1 MNRELSAVIEAGQGV
16 ATRADLLRTVPRH
29 VLDDAAG
36 AGQLVR
42 VLPRVY
48 ADPRRWDQPG
58 TRIRAA
64 LAYAGPDA
72 ALSHLTALA
81 SWRLPGGDL
90 DGPVHLTVPESRRL
104 RATRGVVAHRRP
116 GFRAAPPE
124 VVVRRGLPVCCVERS
139 IVDSWALLPRDAG
152 RAAVIR
158 AVGDRRTTPA
168 RVLVA
173 IGAHL
178 SLPGRAELLRLVNL
192 LERGCRSELELW
204 GYDHIFTGPDL
215 PDLQRDVPV
224 RLGARTVYLDVYCPA
239 ARVNFELDGARWH
252 SSAADRER
260 DARRDAELAALGIM
274 VVRFTH
280 EQLVRHPA
288 RVRAQIRA
296 ILAARLPG
304 VAG

>member
-1 MNRELSAVIEAGQGV
+1 M
-16 ATRADLLRTVPRH
+16 
-29 VLDDAAG
+29 
-36 AGQLVR
+36 
-42 VLPRVY
+42 
-48 ADPRRWDQPG
+48 
-58 TRIRAA
+58 
-64 LAYAGPDA
+64 
-72 ALSHLTALA
+72 
-81 SWRLPGGDL
+81 
-90 DGPVHLTVPESRRL
+90 
-104 RATRGVVAHRRP
+104 
-116 GFRAAPPE
+116 
-124 VVVRRGLPVCCVERS
+124 
-139 IVDSWALLPRDAG
+139 DSWALLPRDAG

-168 RVLVA
+168 RMLVA
-173 IGAHL
+173 IGAQL
-178 SLPGRAELLRLVNL
+178 SLPGRGELLRLVNL

-204 GYDHIFTGPDL
+204 GYDRVFTGPGL
-215 PDLQRDVPV
+215 SDLQRDVSV
-224 RLGARTVYLDVYCPA
+224 RLGGRTVYLDVYCPA